1 MVYRRVGMSYSI
13 SRVKWEQAA
22 PLLKNVREKV
32 FICERRIPKHIEF
45 DRKDRFASHV
55 LVCDDKTQEPIATG
69 RILATGEISRI
80 AVLLP
85 YRKKHVDSIVMQGLL
100 GIAKELRLDE
110 VFIYSP
116 LDTVEYY
123 RRFNFNSAGA
133 VFMEAGMP
141 RQRMGCPL
149 NDIQHANYC
158 FTH

>member
-1 MVYRRVGMSYSI
+1 MSSFSI
-13 SRVKWEQAA
+13 SRVQWEQAA

-32 FICERRIPKHIEF
+32 FICEWRIPKHIEF
-45 DRKDRFASHV
+45 DKKDRFAFHV

-85 YRKKHVDSIVMQGLL
+85 YRKKQVDNIVVHGLL
-100 GIAKELRLDE
+100 SIAKEIGLDE

-123 RRFNFNSAGA
+123 RRFNFISAGA

-141 RQRMGCPL
+141 RQRMSCQL
-149 NDIQHANYC
+149 NNVTNANYC